1 MRFKLAFCCKLM
13 KTNQT
18 IKIRRGVLMLFL
30 LIMMAVFLQQDN
42 TNLLFFLIGI
52 IKIIICFLQF
62 VLIFER

>member
-1 MRFKLAFCCKLM
+1 MRFKLAFCCKGM

-52 IKIIICFLQF
+52 INIIICFLQF